1 MKYVVGLVLLLSA
14 LAAGN
19 PVLVTFVNEFGFDGD
34 GLGWVELHAE
44 PSAGDVDMTGWLLT
58 TSTSICTLA
67 YYLPVDGFLIVDS
80 ASLAGGQYG
89 RGTFR
94 LNPAGDHITVLTDEQ
109 YSDEVEF
116 PLLPAGQGRAPT
128 PPNGGSVSVLN
139 VSGAWMQ
146 TINWYIDST
155 PTPEQDNDDYSTVT
169 GVVTWASGRG
179 FYEVDVV
186 ASGPMGS
193 TYCALSASGQ
203 TYETPGL
210 GAGRYAVTAHGWP
223 GGETVS
229 YPESVDVGY
238 SQTLP
243 DINLHF
249 DSTGVEESG
258 PLTAYSSQPTAT
270 VLTASGLKRLARS
283 VVFDAM
289 GRRVVNPKPG
299 VYFVMSEP
307 SAVSRQP
314 SAVFV
319 RKVVIAR

>member
-1 MKYVVGLVLLLSA
+1 MKYAVLPVLLLAA
-14 LAAGN
+14 LAVGN

-67 YYLPVDGFLIVDS
+67 YYLPIDGFLIVDS

-128 PPNGGSVSVLN
+128 PPNWASASVLN

-146 TINWYIDST
+146 AINWYIDST
-155 PTPEQDNDDYSTVT
+155 PTLEQDNDDYSNVT
-169 GVVTWASGRG
+169 GIVTWASGRG

-193 TYCALSASGQ
+193 TYCALTASGQ

-258 PLTAYSSQPTAT
+258 QPTAYSLQPTAT
-270 VLTASGLKRLARS
+270 ILSASGVKRLASS
-283 VVFDAM
+283 VIFDAM
-289 GRRVVNPKPG
+289 GRRVLGPKPG
-299 VYFVMSEP
+299 VYFVRD
-307 SAVSRQP
+307 AHAQ
-314 SAVFV
+314 AQAQAQAV
-319 RKVVIAR
+319 RKVIIQR